1 MIVVP
6 GKAADIDP
14 EFIDCV
20 TGAVIDF
27 YALLSRV
34 GLDTPEVR
42 SYLED
47 VRVISNL
54 RLVSTFGRAN
64 YNEHTIDLNFR
75 LLRLLPQCVLDYVM
89 THECAHHLAM
99 MPIEGG
105 EIGHGPAFQKIMR
118 TLGMPMPPPLPS
130 YASAIRSMEISGAK
144 IARRFFNVEP
154 PRFRVAGVDPV
165 VFEPIEG
172 CEPDLDF

>member
-6 GKAADIDP
+6 GKAADLDP

-20 TGAVIDF
+20 TGAVIDLDRLLHRAGF
-27 YALLSRV
+27 Y
-34 GLDTPEVR
+34 TPEVR

-47 VRVISNL
+47 VEVISNL

-75 LLRLLPQCVLDYVM
+75 LLRLLPQCVLDYVL

-105 EIGHGPAFQKIMR
+105 EIGHGPAFKKIMR
-118 TLGMPMPPPLPS
+118 TLGMPTPPPLPS
-130 YASAIRSMEISGAK
+130 YASAIRSMEMSGAK
-144 IARRFFNVEP
+144 IAPRFLKVDP
-154 PRFRVAGVDPV
+154 PRFRVLAVDPV
-165 VFEPIEG
+165 MLVKFELD
-172 CEPDLDF
+172 EPDFDF